1 MSIFLLSRKFKLT
14 GTRSDTGHTVTTAF
28 HSFARETRRGVRM
41 REPLIILRG
50 MRNKATPSAAK
61 VKADRLRN
69 AISTKFVKLIR
80 VAHRD
85 GDETRL
91 ETFVKEAHKAG
102 VSKAV
107 TDRALDRMRNSAGL
121 FEEMLYEGTLP
132 GGICCIIE
140 ALTDKKSRTAQ
151 DLRHVLSEGGGA
163 LGASGVAMWAFERK
177 AFLEYEELDAA
188 RRDALIEHAMDLEV
202 DDVEVK
208 DMKEE
213 GAADG
218 AESVRVW
225 AAASKLTSL
234 RAALSGYTLINEQ
247 RCFVPTSAVELD
259 AEARE
264 AHDQVVESLLAL
276 DDVEEVWTN
285 VAVSTS

>member
-1 MSIFLLSRKFKLT
+1 MFRVVVVGFGAPLRVSFRADLFLM
-14 GTRSDTGHTVTTAF
+14 V
-28 HSFARETRRGVRM
+28 ARFV
-41 REPLIILRG
+41 LRG

-61 VKADRLRN
+61 VKAAAMRN
-69 AISTKFVKLIR
+69 AIADKFVKLIR

-85 GDETRL
+85 GEETRI

-107 TDRALDRMRNSAGL
+107 TDRALDRMRNSDGL

-151 DLRHVLSEGGGA
+151 DLRHVLSESGGA

-188 RRDALIEHAMDLEV
+188 RRDALVEHAMDLEV

-208 DMKEE
+208 DVKEE

-218 AESVRVW
+218 AYNVRVW

-234 RAALSGYTLINEQ
+234 RAALGGYTLINEQ

-264 AHDQVVESLLAL
+264 AHDQVVASLLAL

-285 VAVSTS
+285 HASREDVNVGESTS

>member
-1 MSIFLLSRKFKLT
+1 MFRVVVVGFGAHLRVSFRADLFLM
-14 GTRSDTGHTVTTAF
+14 V
-28 HSFARETRRGVRM
+28 ARFV
-41 REPLIILRG
+41 LRG

-61 VKADRLRN
+61 VKAAAMRN
-69 AISTKFVKLIR
+69 AIADKFVKLIR

-85 GDETRL
+85 GEETRI

-107 TDRALDRMRNSAGL
+107 TDRALDRMRNSDGL

-208 DMKEE
+208 EEE

-234 RAALSGYTLINEQ
+234 RAALGGYTLINEQ
-247 RCFVPTSAVELD
+247 RCFVPTSTVELD

>member
-1 MSIFLLSRKFKLT
+1 M
-14 GTRSDTGHTVTTAF
+14 V
-28 HSFARETRRGVRM
+28 
-41 REPLIILRG
+41 LIVLRG

-91 ETFVKEAHKAG
+91 ERFVKEAHKAG

-107 TDRALDRMRNSAGL
+107 TDRALDRMRNSAGI

-132 GGICCIIE
+132 GGICIIIE

-163 LGASGVAMWAFERK
+163 LGASGVAVWAFERK

-208 DMKEE
+208 EEE

-234 RAALSGYTLINEQ
+234 RAALGGYTLINEQ

-259 AEARE
+259 AEQRE